1 MDGENVNHFIMKK
14 YVKLLN
20 SNEADGFFIEKTSLK
35 CPYCHKEQISEM
47 YAAIRYK
54 SSKEHFILCECSNSD
69 CQMAFNALYNTI
81 SRQFSIIQQS
91 TQIVKEFSDIIKVV
105 SPEFCDIYNEAYAA
119 EQMGLGQITGVGYRK
134 ALEFLIKDYL
144 ISLDQSHEEDIK
156 KKPLGQCIRYNV
168 TNENIKQVAERATWI
183 GNDETHYVRKWENKD
198 ITDLKTL
205 IDLTIYWIEAEIKT
219 KKTLEDMPKRE
230 NG

>member
-1 MDGENVNHFIMKK
+1 MEKTINV
-14 YVKLLN
+14 LN
-20 SNEADGFFIEKTSLK
+20 TRSSLDIEKPSIK

-47 YAAIRYK
+47 YAAIQFKHSTKYY
-54 SSKEHFILCECSNSD
+54 ILCVCSNSD
-69 CQMAFNALYNTI
+69 CQMPFNVLYD
-81 SRQFSIIQQS
+81 SSFRQFSMIEQS
-91 TQIVKEFSDIIKVV
+91 TQIVHEFSDIIKKV
-105 SPEFCDIYNEAYAA
+105 SPEFCVIYNEAYAA

-144 ISLDQSHEEDIK
+144 ISLDQIKEENIL
-156 KKPLGQCIRYNV
+156 KKPLGQCIVSDV

-219 KKTLEDMPKRE
+219 KKTLEDMPKTK
-230 NG
+230 NK

>member
-1 MDGENVNHFIMKK
+1 MTKEIV
-14 YVKLLN
+14 VLN
-20 SNEADGFFIEKTSLK
+20 SDYDDAFNVETKPIE
-35 CPYCHKEQISEM
+35 CPYCHLSQIPKM
-47 YAAIRYK
+47 YSAIKYK
-54 SSKEHFILCECSNSD
+54 DTKKYTILCECCNQN
-69 CQMAFNALYNTI
+69 CGEAFNVVYDN
-81 SRQFSIIQQS
+81 S
-91 TQIVKEFSDIIKVV
+91 TKHFLKPKNPTPQAHDLSTEIKET
-105 SPEFCDIYNEAYAA
+105 SPKFCDIYNEAYAA
-119 EQMGLGQITGVGYRK
+119 EQIGLGQIVGVGYRK

-219 KKTLEDMPKRE
+219 KKTLEDMPERE

>member
-1 MDGENVNHFIMKK
+1 MEKTINV
-14 YVKLLN
+14 LN
-20 SNEADGFFIEKTSLK
+20 THLSLDIEKQSIQ
-35 CPYCHKEQISEM
+35 CPYCHKEQMSEM
-47 YAAIRYK
+47 YAAFRHKTSLNY
-54 SSKEHFILCECSNSD
+54 FVLCECSNRD
-69 CQMAFNALYNTI
+69 CQKAFNVLYNKNDE
-81 SRQFSIIQQS
+81 QFTMIEPS
-91 TQIVKEFSDIIKVV
+91 TQIAKEFSDIIKGV

>member
-1 MDGENVNHFIMKK
+1 MEKNIPV
-14 YVKLLN
+14 LN
-20 SNEADGFFIEKTSLK
+20 SRSELGLEKPSIK

-47 YAAIRYK
+47 HAAIQYK
-54 SSKEHFILCECSNSD
+54 SSPAYFVICECSNPY
-69 CQMAFNALYNTI
+69 CQMAFVASYNSS
-81 SRQFSIIQQS
+81 SRQFSIIRQS
-91 TQIVKEFSDIIKVV
+91 TQIVREFSDIIKGV
-105 SPEFCDIYNEAYAA
+105 SPGFCVIYNEAYAA
-119 EQMGLGQITGVGYRK
+119 EQMKLGQITGVGYRK

-144 ISLDQSHEEDIK
+144 ISLDRIKEEDIK
-156 KKPLGQCIRYNV
+156 KKPLGQCIVSDV

-219 KKTLEDMPKRE
+219 KKTLEDMPKTK